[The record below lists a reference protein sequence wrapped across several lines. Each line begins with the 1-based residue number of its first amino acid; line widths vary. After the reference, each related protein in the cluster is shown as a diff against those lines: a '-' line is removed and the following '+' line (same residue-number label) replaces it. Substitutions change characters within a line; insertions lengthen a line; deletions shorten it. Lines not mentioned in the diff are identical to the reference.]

1 MACKAGA
8 RALAIARHYFFFVLP
23 GLVPGIHAFEA
34 VHRLKAWMAAEFGL
48 ARIRQGF

>member
-1 MACKAGA
+1 LQSRGTRFSN
-8 RALAIARHYFFFVLP
+8 RAALFIFVMP